1 MRKEP
6 VVLLSVG
13 YELCGWAGELAL
25 AASCWVFTEGKS
37 SAGPEVE
44 EGAVL
49 SIPFCRLWQ
58 TPDLDCCQQ
67 GDAKLLCRSCVRIQG
82 APAPWQQRAL
92 VFWHTHPFF
101 SAWWQA
107 VACQEMAGPG
117 TKAVLCFVVGPCLL
131 SFPGWSC
138 QQGTQVT
145 GRGRIIGRWVK
156 TRIMPGR

>member
-67 GDAKLLCRSCVRIQG
+67 GDAKLLCRTCVRIQG

-117 TKAVLCFVVGPCLL
+117 TKAEFFASLLDRASSPFRDEAASKEHRWLAEVGSLAV
-131 SFPGWSC
+131 G
-138 QQGTQVT
+138 
-145 GRGRIIGRWVK
+145 
-156 TRIMPGR
+156 